1 MRTTAKRKRK
11 RMRGRVIMAL
21 IAACTLGSLT
31 TSTTGAAYSPPYQSL
46 RIGLYYDSTALTSA
60 NLQNADGL
68 GSGFDFGYFDS
79 NRDFVSIGA
88 STSET
93 RISMLMDRNMTWSA
107 GGNNTAGEY
116 REGTSGDVV
125 VGCFHIQLNKV
136 YNTFNEAKTEADKHQ
151 NAFVRYQSEKFLVL
165 IGRYTTRDA
174 AAGAIT
180 SMGLSGAEV
189 NAGTSKTIAVT
200 KTGTNT
206 ILFEFDMGST
216 ALGVMPKS
224 SNNKKTETWFRGFRY
239 NGGFQYSRRD
249 GALITVVNIVDI
261 EDYTKGILPNE
272 MSNTWPLEALK
283 AQACC
288 ARSYAMATLNRHNSN
303 GFDLCV
309 TEHCQVYRGRN
320 STNERTD
327 QAVEETKSMYITYE
341 GKLCQT
347 FYASSN
353 GGASES
359 VENVWN
365 DPIPYLKGVVDPF
378 EADIAPNVS
387 NYRWTIKYTPAQIT
401 ERLRGRGYSCATI
414 VSIVVTKFTPTGNVH
429 TITITDANGKKMTFS
444 KRSELITALGV
455 PTQRFTIGG
464 ASSGENKI
472 YVNDP
477 AQQLDPGAQY
487 YAIDSSGEVV
497 AVPDGPIYAISGS
510 GSAALVEGES
520 TGSSG
525 GSATGLVDGV
535 FTINGTGR
543 GHLVGMSQWGAYSMA
558 LYHNKTYD
566 EIIKFY
572 FTGVDVG

>member
-1 MRTTAKRKRK
+1 MKKMTN
-11 RMRGRVIMAL
+11 RVRFITVLVA
-21 IAACTLGSLT
+21 ICTLGTLIRPVA
-31 TSTTGAAYSPPYQSL
+31 GASYTPPYQTL
-46 RIGLYYDSTALTSA
+46 KIGLYFDSTALPSA

-68 GSGFDFGYFDS
+68 GSGYEFGYFDS
-79 NRDFVSIGA
+79 NRNFVSIGA
-88 STSET
+88 STTES
-93 RISMLMDRNMTWSA
+93 RISMLMDRNMTWHTGDGS
-107 GGNNTAGEY
+107 NAGEY
-116 REGTSGDVV
+116 REGTSGEAV
-125 VGCFHIQLNKV
+125 VGCFHIQLNAV
-136 YNTFNEAKTEADKHQ
+136 YDTFKEAKAEADKQQ

-165 IGRYTTRDA
+165 VGRYTSRD
-174 AAGAIT
+174 GANNAIS

-216 ALGVMPKS
+216 PLGVMPKPK
-224 SNNKKTETWFRGFRY
+224 NNEKPETWFRGFRY
-239 NGGFQYSRRD
+239 NGGFQYARRD
-249 GALITVVNIVDI
+249 GAFITVVNMVDI
-261 EDYTKGILPNE
+261 EDYTRGILPNE
-272 MSNTWPLEALK
+272 MNNTWPLEALK

-288 ARSYAMATLNRHNSN
+288 ARSYALSTLNRHNAN

-327 QAVEETKSMYITYE
+327 QAVEETKDMYITYE

-365 DPIPYLKGVVDPF
+365 DPIPYLQGVIDPY
-378 EADIAPNVS
+378 EADIAPNIS

-401 ERLRGRGYSCATI
+401 ERLRSRGYSCSSI
-414 VSIVVTKFTPTGNVH
+414 VSIVVTKYTPTGNVH
-429 TITITDANGKKMTFS
+429 TVTITDSNGKKMTFS

-455 PTQRFTIGG
+455 PTQRFNIGG
-464 ASSGENKI
+464 ASVESSI
-472 YVNDP
+472 YANNP
-477 AQQLDPGAQY
+477 AQQLNPGAQY
-487 YAIDSSGEVV
+487 YAIDSNGETV
-497 AVPDGPIYAISGS
+497 AVPGGSIYAITGS
-510 GSAALVEGES
+510 GNVTAIEGEKE
-520 TGSSG
+520 TGSG
-525 GSATGLVDGV
+525 GSETGLVNGV

-543 GHLVGMSQWGAYSMA
+543 GHLVGMSQYGAYSMA
-558 LYHNKTYD
+558 KYHDKD
-566 EIIKFY
+566 FIEIIKFY

>member
-1 MRTTAKRKRK
+1 MKIMTKRVRFIS
-11 RMRGRVIMAL
+11 VL
-21 IAACTLGSLT
+21 IAVCSLGTLIPPVSRAEYT
-31 TSTTGAAYSPPYQSL
+31 PAYQTL
-46 RIGLYYDSTALTSA
+46 KIGLYYDSNALSSA

-79 NRDFVSIGA
+79 NRNFVSIGA

-107 GGNNTAGEY
+107 GGNNSAGEY

-136 YNTFNEAKTEADKHQ
+136 YDTFNEAKTEANKHQ
-151 NAFVRYQSEKFLVL
+151 NAFVRYESEKFLVL
-165 IGRYTTRDA
+165 VGRYTTRDA
-174 AAGAIT
+174 ASSAI
-180 SMGLSGAEV
+180 SSLGFSGAEV
-189 NAGTSKTIAVT
+189 NAGTSKTIAIT

-216 ALGVMPKS
+216 PLGVMPKS
-224 SNNKKTETWFRGFRY
+224 SNNKKPETWFKGFRY
-239 NGGFQYSRRD
+239 NGGFQYARRD
-249 GALITVVNIVDI
+249 GVYITVVNMVDI
-261 EDYTKGILPNE
+261 EDYTQGILPNE

-288 ARSYAMATLNRHNSN
+288 ARSYALSTLNRHNSN

-327 QAVEETKSMYITYE
+327 QAVEETKGMYITYE

-365 DPIPYLKGVVDPF
+365 DPIPYLRGVVDPY

-387 NYRWTIKYTPAQIT
+387 NYRWTIKYTPSQIT
-401 ERLRGRGYSCATI
+401 ERLRSRGYSCSTI
-414 VSIVVTKFTPTGNVH
+414 TSIVVTKYTPTGNVL
-429 TITITDANGKKMTFS
+429 TVTITDSNGKKMTFS

-455 PTQRFTIGG
+455 PTQRFNIGG
-464 ASSGENKI
+464 ASGGESSIFAN
-472 YVNDP
+472 NP
-477 AQQLDPGAQY
+477 AQQLNPGAQY
-487 YAIDSSGEVV
+487 YAIDSDGATV
-497 AVPDGPIYAISGS
+497 AIGGDSMYAISGS
-510 GSAALVEGES
+510 GSVAVVEGEKG
-520 TGSSG
+520 TGSG

-558 LYHNKTYD
+558 KYHDKNYV